1 MLPRGP
7 VSKALLP
14 RMRRAGAAAALVFL
28 CASPISPSHS
38 ASLGDAQSQ
47 HTGLTFTHAPG
58 DPLDCIRMGTVRAQ
72 VAGHG
77 SIVRLRGGRPH
88 SELDGEAAWWD
99 LAAFGAAPP
108 GASEEVNK
116 EADAHAGSLDDV
128 EAPLLIGKGPGA
140 HDLLWRQDVGE
151 RYKLLVP
158 PRHSAKQR
166 EGAATGATRKSVS
179 AAQMLDAV
187 VKVSLSAPPLPG
199 TFIESCHMDPSV
211 TIWDNMNRITWL
223 IWTHHLVWA
232 NMDLKMR

>member
-1 MLPRGP
+1 MLPPSPMG
-7 VSKALLP
+7 SGEGHCWP

-38 ASLGDAQSQ
+38 ASLGDAHGQQ
-47 HTGLTFTHAPG
+47 KGFKFTQAPG
-58 DPLDCIRMGTVRAQ
+58 SPLDCIRRGATKAQ
-72 VAGHG
+72 EAGHC

-99 LAAFGAAPP
+99 IEAFDAATADESA
-108 GASEEVNK
+108 EVSK

-128 EAPLLIGKGPGA
+128 EAPLLVGKVPQFGAGGPKVFLPA
-140 HDLLWRQDVGE
+140 SLWRQDVGE

-166 EGAATGATRKSVS
+166 KGAATGATRKSVS

-187 VKVSLSAPPLPG
+187 AKVSLSAPPLPG
-199 TFIESCHMDPSV
+199 KFIDPCRMD
-211 TIWDNMNRITWL
+211 
-223 IWTHHLVWA
+223 
-232 NMDLKMR
+232 